1 MEPRKVRLNNIS
13 EPIGV
18 LDESTDRGRSAL
30 RNRPLYEYNKESDR
44 SQATHCCLGVRF
56 VTIRRPQRDSASSN
70 TLLMD
75 HLSLCN
81 VIPVGQG
88 RLIGCHGFLIVF
100 FFNEIANK
108 RYPACFG
115 LKGRR
120 AYLYSLDACNSGTI
134 CKCLQ
139 ANHWASVGAN
149 LL

>member
-13 EPIGV
+13 EPIGIP
-18 LDESTDRGRSAL
+18 DESTDRGRSAL

-56 VTIRRPQRDSASSN
+56 VTIRRRQRDSASSN
-70 TLLMD
+70 ILLMD

-100 FFNEIANK
+100 F
-108 RYPACFG
+108 
-115 LKGRR
+115 
-120 AYLYSLDACNSGTI
+120 
-134 CKCLQ
+134 
-139 ANHWASVGAN
+139 
-149 LL
+149 